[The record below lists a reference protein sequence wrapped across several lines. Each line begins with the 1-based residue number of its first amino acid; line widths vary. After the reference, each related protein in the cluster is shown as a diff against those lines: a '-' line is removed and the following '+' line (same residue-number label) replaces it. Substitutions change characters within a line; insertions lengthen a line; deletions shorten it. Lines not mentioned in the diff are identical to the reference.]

1 MFILDFHKE
10 PPTNKINSPHRKI
23 IFSKLRLSPCFM
35 AKSLFHSYI
44 PLCHGSIPG
53 FSWLN
58 DVKSIFSSFFKP
70 CPHRFL
76 HRSTPRPSSARSGV
90 QVPLLELGTGIR
102 QHQLRFR
109 QKNGIPSQ
117 VLGNPKPTMDGS
129 MCVFFERVHKIMGF
143 TVSQF

>member
-1 MFILDFHKE
+1 MFILDFPKE

-58 DVKSIFSSFFKP
+58 DVKSIFSSFFTP

-109 QKNGIPSQ
+109 QKKWDSQ
-117 VLGNPKPTMDGS
+117 PGPGESQTHHGWVHV
-129 MCVFFERVHKIMGF
+129 CVFLKGSIK
-143 TVSQF
+143 